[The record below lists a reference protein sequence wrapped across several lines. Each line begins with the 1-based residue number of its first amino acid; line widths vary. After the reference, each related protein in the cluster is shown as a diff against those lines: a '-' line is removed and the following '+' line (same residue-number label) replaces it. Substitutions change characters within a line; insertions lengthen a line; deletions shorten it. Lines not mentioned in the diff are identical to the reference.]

1 MIEEIIKVLST
12 ERGEGLLIF
21 GSQRDE
27 GFWMVEHAPHLMAVA
42 TFQRMQREWRG
53 KCKSIVMTITLSSDP
68 HHDLRR
74 VRGMLY
80 DSVWATSFAQ
90 SRMSIGVWDM
100 VQSRLR
106 CRTK

>member
-27 GFWMVEHAPHLMAVA
+27 GFWMVEYAPSLMAVA
-42 TFQRMQREWRG
+42 TFQRLQREWRG
-53 KCKSIVMTITLSSDP
+53 KCKSRVMTITLSVDP

-80 DSVWATSFAQ
+80 DTVWATSFAQ
-90 SRMSIGVWDM
+90 SRMGIGDWAV
-100 VQSRLR
+100 VQSRIR
-106 CRTK
+106 PRG